1 MQPYIK
7 LITFA
12 LLVPLISA
20 CSAEGQL
27 FPPLTDARV
36 VYEKPPTIIRQP
48 VVPEM
53 LAPCNGHV
61 LVPALG
67 MTFVRRGTEVPV
79 TGQYIRE
86 ERLSPPYR
94 IIPPGGRLSAEQSP
108 TRVNIEIDDVSRITG
123 LFCG

>member
-1 MQPYIK
+1 MQPSIK

-12 LLVPLISA
+12 LLAPLISA
-20 CSAEGQL
+20 CSAEGQF

-36 VYEKPPTIIRQP
+36 VYENPPTIIRQP

-53 LAPCNGHV
+53 LVPCNGHV

-94 IIPPGGRLSAEQSP
+94 IIPPGVRLSAEQSP
-108 TRVNIEIDDVSRITG
+108 ARVNIEIDDVSRITG